1 MRLILCQTRWSG
13 VRRTSYALCTV
24 AAALL
29 LAACSTDS
37 TAPGPITALPRALS
51 GAEQQ
56 LITASNGFAFSLLR
70 QLNQDTPADSNIFI
84 SPLSASMALGMTMNG
99 AAGATLDSM
108 RAVLGYA
115 GMPVTDIDDSY
126 KALIDLLRGLDPRV
140 DFRIANSIWYR
151 QDIPFNESFLD
162 AGKQFFDAEIAGVD
176 FHDPGTVSEIN
187 DWVNTSTDG
196 RIPVLVQALS
206 PTTAMYLANA
216 IYFKGTWVDQ
226 FDPKL
231 TMPLPF
237 TKLDGSTMTVQMMQ
251 VDDSF
256 PAISTPAYQ
265 AVDLPYGGGAYAM
278 LVVVPQP
285 GQRVDALLSSFTPGD
300 WQSLIAG
307 LTMKHG
313 KVALPR
319 FQLKWKD
326 SLNHALEALGMGVA
340 FGPDADFT
348 NMSSALG
355 HGFAITSVD
364 QSTFVK
370 VDEEGTVAAAATGVA
385 VGTVSVPPPLL
396 VADHPFFFAIHEK
409 LSGTI
414 LFVGKI
420 ATPPAL

>member
-13 VRRTSYALCTV
+13 VRRTPYALCSV

-99 AAGATLDSM
+99 AAGATLDSLH
-108 RAVLGYA
+108 AVLGYA
-115 GMPVTDIDDSY
+115 GMPLTDIDDSY